1 MLQQSNAPASGTRD
15 LTITLVAVQ
24 CVVTFVHHL
33 YGGLSFDSPGRTVMA
48 FAFAVIFGATLW
60 LHRLGA
66 TRAWARRTRHGLVI
80 VFWVVLLGLYEGGYN
95 HTLYLILR
103 EVDPARAQSWYPAG
117 SDAVI
122 SNDVFFQGTGV
133 LTLVAGIAVA
143 IALLTAR
150 RRRAGTERGSR

>member
-1 MLQQSNAPASGTRD
+1 MLQQMNSSASRTRD

-24 CVVTFVHHL
+24 WVVTFAHHL
-33 YGGLSFDSPGRTVMA
+33 YGGLMFDSPGRTIMA
-48 FAFAVIFGATLW
+48 FVFAAILGATLW
-60 LHRLGA
+60 LHRLGV
-66 TRAWARRTRHGLVI
+66 TRRWAQRACHTLVV

-143 IALLTAR
+143 IALVTAR
-150 RRRAGTERGSR
+150 RRRTGTERGS

>member
-1 MLQQSNAPASGTRD
+1 MLQQMNTAASGTRD

-24 CVVTFVHHL
+24 WMVTFAHHL
-33 YGGLSFDSPGRTVMA
+33 YGGLTFDSPGRTIMA
-48 FAFAVIFGATLW
+48 FVFAAILGATLW
-60 LHRLGA
+60 LHRVGA
-66 TRAWARRTRHGLVI
+66 TRRWAQRACHKLV
-80 VFWVVLLGLYEGGYN
+80 VLFWVVLLGLYEGGYN

-103 EVDPARAQSWYPAG
+103 VDPERAQSWYPAG
-117 SDAVI
+117 NDAVI

-143 IALLTAR
+143 IALVTAG

>member
-1 MLQQSNAPASGTRD
+1 MLEQMNAPASRTRD
-15 LTITLVAVQ
+15 LTITLVAVLW
-24 CVVTFVHHL
+24 VVTFVHHL
-33 YGGLSFDSPGRTVMA
+33 YGGLTFGSPSRTIMA
-48 FAFAVIFGATLW
+48 FVFTAIFGATLW

-66 TRAWARRTRHGLVI
+66 TRRWARRACHTLVV

-103 EVDPARAQSWYPAG
+103 EADPARAQSWYPAG

-133 LTLVAGIAVA
+133 LTLIAAIAVA

-150 RRRAGTERGSR
+150 RRRPGTARSSR

>member
-1 MLQQSNAPASGTRD
+1 MLEQMSVPASRTRD
-15 LTITLVAVQ
+15 LAITLVAAQ
-24 CVVTFVHHL
+24 GVVTFAHHL
-33 YGGLSFDSPGRTVMA
+33 YGGLTFDSPGRTIMA
-48 FAFAVIFGATLW
+48 FVFAAILGGTLW

-66 TRAWARRTRHGLVI
+66 TVRWARRACHTLV
-80 VFWVVLLGLYEGGYN
+80 VAFWVVLLGLYEGGYN

-133 LTLVAGIAVA
+133 LTLTAGIAVA
-143 IALLTAR
+143 IALLAAR
-150 RRRAGTERGSR
+150 RRRAGTERSSR